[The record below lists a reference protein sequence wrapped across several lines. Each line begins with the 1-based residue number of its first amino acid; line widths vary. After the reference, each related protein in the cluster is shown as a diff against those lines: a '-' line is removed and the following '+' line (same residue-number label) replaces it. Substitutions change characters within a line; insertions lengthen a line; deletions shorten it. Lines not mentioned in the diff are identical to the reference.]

1 MPYVLVNPR
10 DLNRTDKKQLE
21 RNNINPDGPIQVATA
36 LELSQEQINSLQ
48 GVWIEANDSVAVRF
62 NTAYSHHSVLLLQK
76 ALERAKRDAEDWRE
90 YALNMKKQNVQ
101 LQDLMLR
108 NAKEYLAGHV
118 DNLQAQTACDWSF
131 KW

>member
-21 RNNINPDGPIQVATA
+21 RNNIKPDGPIQVATA

-48 GVWIEANDSVAVRF
+48 GVWIEANDSSVGID
-62 NTAYSHHSVLLLQK
+62 TAYSHHSVLLLQK
-76 ALERAKRDAEDWRE
+76 ALEREKRDAECWRE
-90 YALNMKKQNVQ
+90 YALSMKKQNIQ
-101 LQDLMLR
+101 LQDLLLR
-108 NAKEYLAGHV
+108 NAKEYLESHV
-118 DNLQAQTACDWSF
+118 GDLQAQNDCDWSF